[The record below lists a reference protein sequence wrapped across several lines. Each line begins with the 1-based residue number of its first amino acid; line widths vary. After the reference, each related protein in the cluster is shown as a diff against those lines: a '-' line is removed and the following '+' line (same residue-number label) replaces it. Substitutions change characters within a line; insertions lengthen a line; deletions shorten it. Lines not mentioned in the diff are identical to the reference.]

1 MGDLSRG
8 LIGIVG
14 PTSQGVNSFYIEYYN
29 PYLVYRTWFKIPRK
43 TSVLT

>member
-1 MGDLSRG
+1 MGDLLRG

-29 PYLVYRTWFKIPRK
+29 MYLVYRTWFKIPRK